1 LQASTYTAESKR
13 DIYNTQSMKK
23 GHIQEYHIPSINQS
37 RETQNAPVVKD
48 EMIAEWLYVTIN
60 TSNFPPPQE
69 TRTP

>member
-1 LQASTYTAESKR
+1 
-13 DIYNTQSMKK
+13 MKK